1 MAVSSEE
8 EYHHFT
14 DSTETESDQL
24 DETPHSSLEI
34 ASLHKDLARWATS
47 TNQTHKAVNKLLY
60 VVRRHGHRLSKD
72 ARSLLETPQGVPVQN
87 KCKGQ
92 YIYYVTLK
100 KNNIISDKDFK
111 SSNAVF
117 KSVLK
122 CYRKNGKDTSVHHP
136 RITESDLEKIRNAP
150 ALSSFTPTGLV
161 RKVWFDIQL
170 CFARSGREGNRNLSK
185 EYFVLRQ
192 DENGKEYLT
201 LAHNPETKN
210 HKDPTASDR
219 ENLRGFMFASPGD
232 PLCPVDSFKKYL
244 SKCPENARAFYL
256 HPRRI
261 PLCNLKGT
269 EVWFT
274 REPMGLNY
282 LGNML
287 KHICEEVEG
296 ISQMYTSHNLRSTAV
311 GRLSDAGIESRQIM
325 SVTGHRCEGS
335 LRSYWAPS
343 LSERIPEEKKI

>member
-1 MAVSSEE
+1 MDDFCISFNLYGEYGNFEKWAQAQDEIEDLEKTLNDKKRHKELTPAELDKIEDDKDEVNTKKTTKWAVNTFSD
-8 EYHHFT
+8 FLRQRQNNC
-14 DSTETESDQL
+14 DVETYS
-24 DETPHSSLEI
+24 
-34 ASLHKDLARWATS
+34 ASLLNETLREFYASVQS
-47 TNQTHKAVNKLLY
+47 TAGREYSVASLMCLRAGIN
-60 VVRRHGHRLSKD
+60 RHITK
-72 ARSLLETPQGVPVQN
+72 
-87 KCKGQ
+87 
-92 YIYYVTLK
+92 Y
-100 KNNIISDKDFK
+100 NIISDKDFK

-122 CYRKNGKDTSVHHP
+122 RYRKNGKDTSVHHP

-150 ALSSFTPTGLV
+150 ALSPFTPTGLV

-170 CFARSGREGNRNLSK
+170 CFARRGREGNRNLSK
-185 EYFVLRQ
+185 ESFVLRQ

-244 SKCPENARAFYL
+244 SKCPENAGAFYL

-261 PLCNLKGT
+261 PLCKLEST

-287 KHICEEVEG
+287 KNICEEVDNRYFVFAHEFKLCL
-296 ISQMYTSHNLRSTAV
+296 YYFPNLNCI
-311 GRLSDAGIESRQIM
+311 L
-325 SVTGHRCEGS
+325 
-335 LRSYWAPS
+335 
-343 LSERIPEEKKI
+343 